1 MMKRLVLIPVAAML
15 ALPTL
20 SRADQPADLTLSFDV
35 ASREG
40 AVMVALYSSEAAY
53 RSAGEGRREA
63 IVIGAGPVRVEF
75 KGLRPGRYAAQAFQ
89 DVDRD
94 GALDSNPF
102 GYPTEPYG
110 FSNGAAPHMGPPAWS
125 DAAFEVKPGANSH
138 TIALRTS
145 R

>member
-1 MMKRLVLIPVAAML
+1 MMKRLVLIPLAAML

-20 SRADQPADLTLSFDV
+20 SRADQPGDLVLSFDV

-63 IVIGAGPVRVEF
+63 VVIGGGPVRVEF

-89 DVDRD
+89 DLDRD

-102 GYPTEPYG
+102 GYPTEPFG

-125 DAAFEVKPGANSH
+125 AAAFEVKPGANSH